1 MNSQFN
7 QIQPQTSSTINVD
20 STDTMTMN
28 KQDIFQNIQ
37 GDTEISNKENPDF
50 DFVLDI
56 PVSLTVELGQTRMAI
71 KDLLQLTPGSV
82 IELDGQAGAPLNV
95 LINGCLIAMGEVV
108 VINDKY
114 GIRLTDI
121 KSPSER
127 VQKINR

>member
-1 MNSQFN
+1 MNNQFN
-7 QIQPQTSSTINVD
+7 ENQATDSQTMSAD
-20 STDTMTMN
+20 STDTLTMN
-28 KQDIFQNIQ
+28 KKDIFQNIQ
-37 GDTEISNKENPDF
+37 DDTEISNKENPDF

-56 PVSLTVELGQTRMAI
+56 PVNLTVELGQTRMAI
-71 KDLLQLTPGSV
+71 KDLLQLMPGSV
-82 IELDGQAGAPLNV
+82 IELDGQAGAALNV

-108 VINDKY
+108 VINEKY